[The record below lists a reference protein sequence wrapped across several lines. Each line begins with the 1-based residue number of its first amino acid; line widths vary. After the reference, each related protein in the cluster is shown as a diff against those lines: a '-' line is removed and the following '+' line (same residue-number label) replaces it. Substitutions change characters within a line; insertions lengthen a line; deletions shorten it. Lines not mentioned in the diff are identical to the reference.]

1 MNDDAQMMVLES
13 VIFAIT
19 VVVALAFLVQLS
31 PTSIQQSSES
41 TTDMKILGD
50 DALTSL
56 SIDRLYI
63 EGEAF
68 LKESTDNP
76 TSKLVVAIITNQYDE
91 IIDTLNDEILPE
103 YSPYF
108 YNIFVS
114 NGTVTKF
121 WCSSTGDTTNPLPR
135 TGDEQVVVSHYI
147 IAIDPVHMHM
157 FGEPNNG
164 NPDPIYKGGTGE
176 SDIWQYFQ
184 DYEGSTYD
192 IILELWTI

>member
-1 MNDDAQMMVLES
+1 MNNDAQMMVLES

-19 VVVALAFLVQLS
+19 VIIALAFLVQLS
-31 PTSIQQSSES
+31 PTSIQQSSELI
-41 TTDMKILGD
+41 TNVKVLGD

-56 SIDRLYI
+56 SIDWLDIRS
-63 EGEAF
+63 EVKKRE
-68 LKESTDNP
+68 TNNP
-76 TSKLVVAIITNQYDE
+76 TSKLTVAIITNDYE
-91 IIDTLNDEILPE
+91 EVIDTLNDEILPE
-103 YSPYF
+103 YAPYF

-121 WCSSTGDTTNPLPR
+121 WCSSTGNTADPIPR

-147 IAIDPVHMHM
+147 IAIDPIHMYM
-157 FGEPNNG
+157 FGDSVD
-164 NPDPIYKGGTGE
+164 DPIYKGGTGE
-176 SDIWQYFQ
+176 SDIWKYFQ